1 MNNPTVMAA
10 LSLGVVLGYA
20 VVLSRSRVNGT
31 CAGCTL
37 TVDAIVVAVVHER
50 EHDRSVVC

>member
-20 VVLSRSRVNGT
+20 VVLSVLALRVFRRATSG
-31 CAGCTL
+31 
-37 TVDAIVVAVVHER
+37 
-50 EHDRSVVC
+50 